1 MFQIDLPLWLPEK
14 SQCVATSEK
23 TVLFNMQVCHAGM
36 NLMLPTKEKGQ
47 EGQIAGLVFD
57 SYKKKHTKKTTKKI
71 ELYVF
76 SDKKAE
82 AAHA

>member
-14 SQCVATSEK
+14 SRCVATSEK

-57 SYKKKHTKKTTKKI
+57 SYKKKTHKENNK
-71 ELYVF
+71 E
-76 SDKKAE
+76 D
-82 AAHA
+82 